1 MHQQTM
7 QSTEFPFARN
17 GLKATKIER
26 HRNSSGLIGLEVLLA
41 PKRSPK
47 FKSCRDAKTSQD
59 FSENGLVFVIVVD
72 VFAQRNLKKSQPR
85 T

>member
-1 MHQQTM
+1 M

-17 GLKATKIER
+17 GPKATKIER
-26 HRNSSGLIGLEVLLA
+26 HRNLRLNIVPGALIGLEVLLA
-41 PKRSPK
+41 PRRSPR

-59 FSENGLVFVIVVD
+59 FSESGLVFVIVVD
-72 VFAQRNLKKSQPR
+72 VFAQRKPQEKP